1 MERQNANFRWDTQR
15 IALGDKTWRRH
26 VATKLRFSF
35 SESRLEANLKALR
48 ALNDDFRTLS
58 SQTAATQVA
67 IREPVRYT
75 HKEIQVCRT
84 IRKASQQVYEALGK
98 ACTKHTEHMAHFN
111 PKVEHKPCQGAIIPE
126 LKFNMAFT
134 HLTLTGLS
142 QGEPVWFVV
151 DSITEGSE
159 RTEHLKTIPKI
170 DQLTASLKRQGAT
183 TQDCIKSR
191 SKKRVRFRG
200 SSPSPTT
207 GVLSIQ
213 VPSTLL
219 SVPSIRRDFCDYLR
233 RYVGQQHCNPETCM
247 ALLEATGGCK
257 HIVYPSPS
265 TLNRTQKQAVSLQ
278 QYISSLSKK
287 NGSSEIPQYERL
299 RLAKDLATAVLQ
311 YHGTPW
317 LKLTWR
323 SEDIIF
329 FGQLQGASNYEVLD
343 LTVPHL
349 NVKIKGRDAENARA
363 TCVPHILAP
372 NSILFGLGVVLLE
385 IAYSATLQ
393 SLQQPSDL
401 CDGSDGSFSEF
412 FTAKRLASSLG
423 REMGISYGK
432 IVKKLI
438 QCDFGC
444 GDDLN
449 EPDLQAGFYK
459 EVVCELDRL
468 EHGFRQ
474 LQLGS

>member
-1 MERQNANFRWDTQR
+1 M
-15 IALGDKTWRRH
+15 
-26 VATKLRFSF
+26 ATKLRFSF
-35 SESRLEANLKALR
+35 SKSRLEENLRALR
-48 ALNDDFRTLS
+48 SLNDDFRTLS
-58 SQTAATQVA
+58 SQTAATHVI

-75 HKEIQVCRT
+75 HKDIQICRM
-84 IRKASQQVYEALGK
+84 IRKASQQVYEALGR

-111 PKVEHKPCQGAIIPE
+111 LKVEHEPCQGAIIPE
-126 LKFNMAFT
+126 LKFKMAFT

-151 DSITEGSE
+151 DSITEGSDK
-159 RTEHLKTIPKI
+159 TEHLRTIPKI

-183 TQDCIKSR
+183 IQDCIKSQP
-191 SKKRVRFRG
+191 KKRVRFQA

-207 GVLSIQ
+207 GVLSIH

-233 RYVGQQHCNPETCM
+233 RYVGQQHCNPETCI

-257 HIVYPSPS
+257 HLVYPFPS
-265 TLNRTQKQAVSLQ
+265 TSNRTKKQAVSLRK
-278 QYISSLSKK
+278 YISSLSKQK
-287 NGSSEIPQYERL
+287 GSSEIPQYERL
-299 RLAKDLATAVLQ
+299 RLAKDLATAVLR

-323 SEDIIF
+323 SEDVIF
-329 FGQLQGASNYEVLD
+329 FERLHGTSDHEVLD

-349 NVKIKGRDAENARA
+349 NVKVKGPDVENPRA
-363 TCVPHILAP
+363 TCVSHNLAP

-401 CDGSDGSFSEF
+401 CDGPDSSFSEF

-423 REMGISYGK
+423 REMGIPYGK

-459 EVVCELDRL
+459 DVVCELDRL
-468 EHGFRQ
+468 KQGFPQ
-474 LQLGS
+474 S

>member
-1 MERQNANFRWDTQR
+1 M
-15 IALGDKTWRRH
+15 
-26 VATKLRFSF
+26 ATKLRFSF
-35 SESRLEANLKALR
+35 SKSRLEENLKALR

-58 SQTAATQVA
+58 SQTAATHVT

-75 HKEIQVCRT
+75 YKEIQVYRT
-84 IRKASQQVYEALGK
+84 IRKASQQVYKALGK
-98 ACTKHTEHMAHFN
+98 ACTKHTEHLAHFN
-111 PKVEHKPCQGAIIPE
+111 PKVEHEPCQGAEIAE
-126 LKFNMAFT
+126 MKFKMAFT

-142 QGEPVWFVV
+142 QVEPVWFVV
-151 DSITEGSE
+151 DSLSEGSE
-159 RTEHLKTIPKI
+159 ITGRFKRAPKI
-170 DQLTASLKRQGAT
+170 DQLTASLKRQSNT
-183 TQDCIKSR
+183 TQVGEKAK
-191 SKKRVRFRG
+191 SKKQVRFQP
-200 SSPSPTT
+200 STQSPTT
-207 GVLSIQ
+207 SVLSVHVQ
-213 VPSTLL
+213 SALL
-219 SVPSIRRDFCDYLR
+219 SMPSIRRDFCDYLR
-233 RYVGQQHCNPETCM
+233 RFVSQRHCNPEACM

-257 HIVYPSPS
+257 HLVYPSPS
-265 TLNRTQKQAVSLQ
+265 TSNRTNKQAVSLQ
-278 QYISSLSKK
+278 HYISSISKR
-287 NGSSEIPQYERL
+287 NGSSGIPQYERL

-323 SEDIIF
+323 SEDVIF
-329 FGQLQGASNYEVLD
+329 FGQLHGTSDHEVLD
-343 LTVPHL
+343 LIVPHL
-349 NVKIKGRDAENARA
+349 NVKVKGPDAENFQA
-363 TCVPHILAP
+363 TCVTRNIAP
-372 NSILFGLGVVLLE
+372 NSILFGLGVVLIE

-401 CDGSDGSFSEF
+401 CDGTDSSFSEF

-459 EVVCELDRL
+459 DVVCELDRL
-468 EHGFRQ
+468 EQGFRQ